1 MTAHG
6 EPGAPHR
13 DDVAS
18 RMGMW
23 IFLLTE
29 LLLFGGI
36 FIAYAAYRSINR
48 QAFHDAGAE
57 LNAVLGV
64 ANTLVL
70 LTSSLTVALG
80 VHAFRAGREREAPR
94 WLAATILLALVFL
107 GVKAVEWVTK
117 YRHGLF
123 PGRPELLGL
132 PPGERLFFGLYF
144 AATGLHAL
152 HVVVGAVLL
161 AVTAAL
167 VARGRVRPDRPVL
180 LENAGIYWHLVDT
193 IWIVILPLFY
203 LAA

>member
-1 MTAHG
+1 MSAEHG
-6 EPGAPHR
+6 MPHR

-36 FIAYAAYRSINR
+36 FVAYAAYRSVNR
-48 QAFHDAGAE
+48 QAFHDAGGE
-57 LNAVLGV
+57 LDAALGV
-64 ANTLVL
+64 ANTIVL

-80 VHAFRAGREREAPR
+80 VHAFRAGRERETPR
-94 WLAATILLALVFL
+94 WIGATIALALVFL
-107 GVKAVEWVTK
+107 GVKAFEWGTK
-117 YRHGLF
+117 YHHGLF
-123 PGRPELLGL
+123 PGRPGL
-132 PPGERLFFGLYF
+132 QALPQGERLFFGLYF

-152 HVVVGAVLL
+152 HVVIGAILL
-161 AVTAAL
+161 GVTATW
-167 VARGRVRPDRPVL
+167 VARAKVRPEAPVFV
-180 LENAGIYWHLVDT
+180 ENAGIYWHLVDT